1 MQSLHTICDRCNP
14 LPLVVVGMQPTK
26 YPLKATLSLPVAVP
40 ADSPFIRGL
49 APMEC
54 SGARST
60 PLYEQ
65 GRHAERSPAAMAA
78 GCEAPLDLIEEHL
91 TYESGSPQYRR
102 GSHGGVLLKNW
113 FFPDDWTGPDGK
125 KDNFILKV
133 QPFQKGGYE
142 ATVRQV
148 DLVNIGEAM
157 LRDRKLG
164 KREIPDEISQENQQ
178 KAACRAKR
186 EMRYKVRNMMAD
198 HLVTF
203 TKREAEGSIYWAPE
217 QWAIAWDKFRRNMEK
232 VMPGFQYVGILE
244 KHEKGN
250 YHLHVAW
257 CGRVNVGIV
266 RKLWL
271 LAIGGGKGCGNIDAK
286 HIKVQSGGDRSTRI
300 ARYISK
306 YVSKHFIDSPRY
318 NKKRYWASRQTLEEA
333 RRYVLKADTLD
344 GAIEQMR
351 RMLGLDFGKF
361 NVVGRGGLRVENL
374 FLFPDGGGLWLNYIP
389 ELHGVEPPF

>member
-1 MQSLHTICDRCNP
+1 MQA
-14 LPLVVVGMQPTK
+14 TK
-26 YPLKATLSLPVAVP
+26 YPNQSEIGPSRPLPVV
-40 ADSPFIRGL
+40 L
-49 APMEC
+49 A
-54 SGARST
+54 GAPSSVT
-60 PLYEQ
+60 WDDPQ
-65 GRHAERSPAAMAA
+65 GQRLGQGS
-78 GCEAPLDLIEEHL
+78 EATLDLIEEHL
-91 TYESGSPQYRR
+91 TDDSTLTQYRR

-113 FFPDDWTGPDGK
+113 YFPEQWAGPDGK
-125 KDNFILKV
+125 KDNFIVKV
-133 QPFQKGGYE
+133 QPFAKGGYE

-148 DLVNIGEAM
+148 DLEKIGDAI
-157 LRDRKLG
+157 LRDKKLG
-164 KREIPDEISQENQQ
+164 KREAPEEVSQENQE
-178 KAACRAKR
+178 KAAARAKR

-203 TKREAEGSIYWAPE
+203 TKREAEGATYWTAE
-217 QWAIAWDKFRRNMEK
+217 EWAAAWDKFRRNLVK
-232 VMPGFQYVGILE
+232 VIPDFMYVAILE

-286 HIKVQSGGDRSTRI
+286 HMKVQAGGDRATRI

-306 YVSKHFIDSPRY
+306 YVSKHFVDSPRY

-333 RRYVLKADTLD
+333 RRYVLTADTLD
-344 GAIEQMR
+344 GAIKQMGI
-351 RMLGLDFGKF
+351 MLGLDYSKFMVTWGGKTK
-361 NVVGRGGLRVENL
+361 NENL
-374 FLFPDGGGLWLNYIP
+374 FIFPDGGGMWINYIP